1 MSLWTGGL
9 RKETAVLCVQ
19 LASPCWSFGLSPAR
33 ASTRPQARYWS
44 ELKRRKPSIREDLI
58 GGMKSTLNLKRKGW
72 TGKATATGGKHSA
85 DARGKFWQPNSLDW
99 KQNKT
104 QKQVFFLFCFFFFFF
119 WRGCQSP
126 RNNWWK
132 RGRRRRGR
140 GAKAH
145 RTP

>member
-1 MSLWTGGL
+1 MSLWTGGP

-19 LASPCWSFGLSPAR
+19 LAAPCWSFGLSPAR
-33 ASTRPQARYWS
+33 ASMRPQARYWS

-58 GGMKSTLNLKRKGW
+58 GGMKSTLNLERKGW

-99 KQNKT
+99 KQNT
-104 QKQVFFLFCFFFFFF
+104 EASFFLVLLFFFFFF
-119 WRGCQSP
+119 WRGCQTP